1 MTDQSLRRADELLS
15 ELVELVETARTLPMS
30 TSCVVPRERLLD
42 LLDELRETMP
52 PEMDEARRTI
62 ANRDTLLHDAH
73 ADALQARE
81 QGSAEAA
88 ALIAEAAARADELAH
103 DAEVRVH
110 EDPRSRTGGTRPA
123 GLGDRHPPGGEPRRR
138 GTPGRGEGVS
148 RRAAGRGGPL
158 RRPTARGCRAV
169 RRGHPRRRGELRRQ
183 ALPRR
188 RGVRRP
194 HPGRARRDPAALRGG
209 GRAGPGGPRAA
220 PRPRGR
226 SGGPRRAVAPE
237 FGVTARSRLS

>member
-81 QGSAEAA
+81 QGSAETVA
-88 ALIAEAAARADELAH
+88 IVAEAIARADELAH

-110 EDPRSRTGGTRPA
+110 EILEAGRAEHAQLVSATGIHQAASRAAEVLRAEAKEYHAEVRAEADRYDARLREDADRYAA
-123 GLGDRHPPGGEPRRR
+123 GSRAEADAYTAKLALDAEDYADRTLAELAETLQHSAAVAEQ
-138 GTPGRGEGVS
+138 GRAALAQ
-148 RRAAGRGGPL
+148 RRAQGAAHGAPVGP
-158 RRPTARGCRAV
+158 
-169 RRGHPRRRGELRRQ
+169 
-183 ALPRR
+183 
-188 RGVRRP
+188 
-194 HPGRARRDPAALRGG
+194 
-209 GRAGPGGPRAA
+209 
-220 PRPRGR
+220 
-226 SGGPRRAVAPE
+226 
-237 FGVTARSRLS
+237 

>member
-81 QGSAEAA
+81 QGSAEAVA
-88 ALIAEAAARADELAH
+88 IVAEAIARADELAH

-110 EDPRSRTGGTRPA
+110 EILEAGRAEHAQLVSATGIHQAASRAAEVLRAEAKEYHAEVRAEADRYDAQLREDADRYAA
-123 GLGDRHPPGGEPRRR
+123 GSRAEADTYAAKLALDAENYADRTLAELAETLQHSAAVAEQ
-138 GTPGRGEGVS
+138 GRAALAQ
-148 RRAAGRGGPL
+148 RRAQGAAQGAAHGAPVGP
-158 RRPTARGCRAV
+158 
-169 RRGHPRRRGELRRQ
+169 
-183 ALPRR
+183 
-188 RGVRRP
+188 
-194 HPGRARRDPAALRGG
+194 
-209 GRAGPGGPRAA
+209 
-220 PRPRGR
+220 
-226 SGGPRRAVAPE
+226 
-237 FGVTARSRLS
+237 